1 MLNNNNKNGFDVRK
15 RLDVFCLF
23 ISLRSFHDVR
33 SPGAHQKRKK
43 SVFQLSFFFFLLKL
57 MFEDLKLPS
66 KQLTVKNEEEKK
78 ASF

>member
-1 MLNNNNKNGFDVRK
+1 MSF
-15 RLDVFCLF
+15 VF
-23 ISLRSFHDVR
+23 SFLYAPFTTSAPRVHT
-33 SPGAHQKRKK
+33 KK
-43 SVFQLSFFFFLLKL
+43 GKKAFSNCPFFFFLLRL